1 MTGNTG
7 LLTARC
13 DPYGAESGGPK
24 HLLGGMHPASS
35 MGHIMWGCENRADG
49 RWIMVCQ
56 CPQEHKSAEP
66 RPLCLAHVAE
76 ISRRQAGLC
85 PPCAWNG
92 TARAIEEQVGWV
104 QGEISELF
112 YAGGLYSPKMAV
124 LQSELRD
131 LAGQMT
137 ELFHLGII
145 YKCPLKLVEVS

>member
-1 MTGNTG
+1 MTGTG

-24 HLLGGMHPASS
+24 HLLGGMHGADA

-56 CPQEHKSAEP
+56 CPHEHKSATP

-76 ISRRQAGLC
+76 IQRRQSGLC
-85 PPCAWNG
+85 PPCAWND
-92 TARAIEEQVGWV
+92 TARALEEEITWI
-104 QGEISELF
+104 QGDISAVF
-112 YAGGLYSPKMAV
+112 YAGGLYSSEMAA
-124 LQSELRD
+124 LQSRLRD
-131 LAGQMT
+131 RADQMT
-137 ELFHLGII
+137 ELYHRGII